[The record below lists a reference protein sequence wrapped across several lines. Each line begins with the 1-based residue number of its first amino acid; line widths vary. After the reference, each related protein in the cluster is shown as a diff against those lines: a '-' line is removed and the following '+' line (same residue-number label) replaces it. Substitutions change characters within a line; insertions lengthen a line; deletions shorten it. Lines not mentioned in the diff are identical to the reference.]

1 MASFDSHFSFKT
13 TIGSLGGV
21 AVFLSN
27 PNLYIYAFITL
38 PAIAIIYFELK
49 NRKSKVLLL
58 SCYAATSLYGFI
70 IGRYFFDGQQLTNF
84 GLFAILLALVTSF
97 ILAFSLL
104 NIESKTEA

>member
-1 MASFDSHFSFKT
+1 MTSFDSHYSFKT
-13 TIGSLGGV
+13 TIGSLSGV

-27 PNLYIYAFITL
+27 PNLYIFALITI

-58 SCYAATSLYGFI
+58 SCYVAIALYGFI
-70 IGRYFFDGQQLTNF
+70 IGRYFFEGQQLTNF
-84 GLFAILLALVTSF
+84 GFIAILPAIVASF